1 MVKTSRNS
9 VIVFKKKKADGLV
22 SKSALI
28 ASMNKLVRI
37 IYLFIV

>member
-9 VIVFKKKKADGLV
+9 VIVFKKKADGLV